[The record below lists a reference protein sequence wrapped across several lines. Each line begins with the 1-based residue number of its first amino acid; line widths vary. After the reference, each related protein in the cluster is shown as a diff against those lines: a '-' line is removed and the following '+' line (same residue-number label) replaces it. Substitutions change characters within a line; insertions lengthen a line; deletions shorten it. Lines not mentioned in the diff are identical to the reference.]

1 MRLETITIQPII
13 AKPFHFLLYPW
24 RKYNDYFDKNCW
36 GIWGLSPLLKY
47 TFLFLA
53 LFFVP
58 PIIGIVNYESADTG
72 LFFALMVIAFL
83 AIAFVWIVYLPIL
96 GIIVIKRAIQKALD
110 FGSKSKANLSKE
122 PQEFISETKKQA
134 NNIATLINV
143 LRYLW
148 FIYSAKLIYKYRK
161 QLEEITSIYPFS
173 LLFKDRMWHARNK
186 IIIKTIRKIEKLS
199 SEAKVPVLI
208 VSIGDNPYLHF
219 WAKFTKTKGYP
230 VKKLERALQKEF
242 DTIYVRKVDKG
253 QIQINTTIS
262 EES

>member
-1 MRLETITIQPII
+1 MQPAKLISI
-13 AKPFHFLLYPW
+13 AFTPW
-24 RKYNDYFDKNCW
+24 KKYSDYFDKNCW
-36 GIWGLSPLLKY
+36 GISGLSLLLKY
-47 TFLFLA
+47 TLFFLA

-58 PIIGIVNYESADTG
+58 PILGIINYEGTDTG
-72 LFFALMVIAFL
+72 LFFAIMVMVFL

-96 GIIVIKRAIQKALD
+96 GVIVIKRAIQKALA
-110 FGSKSKANLSKE
+110 FAGTSKANLSKE
-122 PQEFISETKKQA
+122 PQEFISGTKKQA

-186 IIIKTIRKIEKLS
+186 IIIKTLRNIEKL
-199 SEAKVPVLI
+199 ARGAGVPVLI
-208 VSIGDNPYLHF
+208 VSIGGNPYLHF
-219 WAKFTKTKGYP
+219 WARFTKTKSYP